1 MRKRWSR
8 IIPLAG
14 ALALMT
20 ANASAQMPM
29 PGVHLGGEQKR
40 PLTPEEKERQKQLDD
55 DYKAAT
61 NKTPDQKANDPWGF
75 VRPAPTVPAP
85 KKKQIAANIAKL
97 PELLRKPTCARA
109 CCITAKLHLPGSVV
123 MEQILRNW
131 LVAIG

>member
-1 MRKRWSR
+1 MRKMTRSKWSR

-55 DYKAAT
+55 DYKPAT
-61 NKTPDQKANDPWGF
+61 NKTPNQKANDPWAF

-85 KKKQIAANIAKL
+85 KKKQ
-97 PELLRKPTCARA
+97 
-109 CCITAKLHLPGSVV
+109 
-123 MEQILRNW
+123 Q
-131 LVAIG
+131 